1 MSTKMNRRTFLKTTA
16 AAAVAV
22 SMTGL
27 LGGCDG
33 DNGFDVGEY
42 RVYFDVQDYY
52 PSGATGKAYVV
63 LNVTVKGVS
72 NTLTLNKKFSDNFEA
87 DGFTLTNGNEKLNV
101 MQGMHQVCNLKFEKT
116 TTEGFDAMTKGET
129 PFVLTVKLSNA
140 NKVFAINL
148 KTRAVTVKS

>member
-1 MSTKMNRRTFLKTTA
+1 MSMEMNRRTFLKTTA

-27 LGGCDG
+27 LGGCGG

-52 PSGATGKAYVV
+52 FSGETGKAYVV
-63 LNVTVKGVS
+63 LNATVKGVS

-101 MQGMHQVCNLKFEKT
+101 MQGMRQVCNLKFVKT
-116 TTEGFDAMTKGET
+116 TDTGFESMMKGET
-129 PFVLTVKLSNA
+129 PFVLTVRLSNA

-148 KTRAVTVKS
+148 ETHAVTVKS